1 MKVGSA
7 IVVSALIALGGCASW
22 LGDDPGASLGAAG
35 QDCLQFYTA
44 LDRRIDVEGV
54 RDGAAHRLAGFPY
67 LRADRLT
74 ASYGRQIEALASGK
88 AAIGDAVAD
97 RAAVDA
103 GAVTAS
109 APGADGAPD
118 GRAVVAGHGSA
129 GAARSAWVGRMA
141 MLDRRARAYEV
152 ANLPTTAWPVA
163 AYTDAAALNAR
174 VTQCSRL
181 LVEAQALDPRYTGAL
196 VAASQVPDDYS
207 RFKRAFGL
215 YPLTGVGIASGIRRW
230 EAQSRTTFERQRLKP
245 AGDPV
250 VFQRYGPEA
259 STRDATS
266 ALTAARRVLSA
277 APQDALGIPLF
288 DDASVAALARAYAP
302 TFEIATSAEHDRFG
316 PLMWIDLGGLVA
328 PKADRYWLDVDPS
341 QPVVY
346 YQLAYTRFGGVTLP
360 QILYTIWFPERMAAE
375 GSDWEAG
382 RIDGLIWRVTLDPEG
397 RPLIYDA
404 VHPSGCCHQFF
415 NTRRLMPK
423 AAPAGQDIGEW
434 AFSPLGMPVED
445 WVAGVGIPGNT
456 ASVNGTQDGGGAVP
470 VVGPLA
476 LRVASHNHQLV
487 GIGDP
492 ASAWGQPL
500 MQNPPYR
507 LVPAD
512 DLRVLP
518 RPGSS
523 SRSVYDGDGQI
534 VGSERF
540 LRFALWPAGIDNAG
554 AQRQS
559 SRLPTA
565 FIGRRHFDDPDLFD
579 SRFRLR
585 P

>member
-1 MKVGSA
+1 MKVGAA
-7 IVVSALIALGGCASW
+7 ILIGALAALGGCASW
-22 LGDDPGASLGAAG
+22 LGDDPAASLGKAEN
-35 QDCLQFYTA
+35 DCLQFYAA

-67 LRADRLT
+67 LRADRFT
-74 ASYGRQIEALASGK
+74 ASFGPGIEALASGK
-88 AAIGDAVAD
+88 AVIGDAAAD
-97 RAAVDA
+97 RAAFDG
-103 GAVTAS
+103 GAVASTA
-109 APGADGAPD
+109 PVPEGAPD
-118 GRAVVAGHGSA
+118 RRAVVAGRGSA

-141 MLDRRARAYEV
+141 MLDRSARAYEI
-152 ANLPTTAWPVA
+152 ANLPASAWPVA
-163 AYTDAAALNAR
+163 AYTDATALSAR

-181 LVEAQALDPRYTGAL
+181 LVESQGLDPRQTGAL
-196 VAASQVPDDYS
+196 VSASEVPDDYS
-207 RFKRAFGL
+207 RVKRFLGL
-215 YPLTGVGIASGIRRW
+215 YPLTGIGIAGGIRRW
-230 EAQSRTTFERQRLKP
+230 EAQSRASFERQRLRP
-245 AGDPV
+245 AGDQV
-250 VFQRYGPEA
+250 VFQRYDPEA
-259 STRDATS
+259 SKRDAG
-266 ALTAARRVLSA
+266 AAIAAARQLLAA
-277 APQDALGIPLF
+277 APQDALGIPLP
-288 DDASVAALARAYAP
+288 DERSVAALALAFAP

-328 PKADRYWLDVDPS
+328 PRADRYWLDVDPS

-346 YQLAYTRFGGVTLP
+346 YQLTFTRFGQVTLP
-360 QILYTIWFPERMAAE
+360 QLLYTIWFPERMAAD

-397 RPLIYDA
+397 QPLIYDA

-423 AAPAGQDIGEW
+423 SAPAGQEIGEW
-434 AFSPLGMPVED
+434 AFSPLGMPVD
-445 WVAGVGIPGNT
+445 AWVAGVGI
-456 ASVNGTQDGGGAVP
+456 DGSRADSRAEEADRSAAP
-470 VVGPLA
+470 VGPLA

-512 DLRVLP
+512 ELRELP

-523 SRSVYDGDGQI
+523 SRSVYGADGQI

-559 SRLPTA
+559 SRLATA
-565 FIGRRHFDDPDLFD
+565 FIGRRHFDDPDLFE